1 MTGNKM
7 ITVGQMEFPLHLA
20 EPFEFHG
27 VHSDRTLSGFKL
39 ELHIEDSEIKQKVEE
54 MQDQAK
60 RDDQIAVSDPFADR
74 EYMATLHL
82 RISSSSS
89 DSFRE
94 HFQFDVKEID
104 IAPRFDTIEIDAHT
118 FTVIQNAKEMH
129 GPSDDGVY
137 ALVRLSEEEFWQ
149 VRKLMSQD
157 AVVVRRVGVDEKEE
171 ATLWRCGGALYWS
184 EHDEGDVKYYKH
196 IVGFFP
202 SEDDP
207 ETDRSDRFNIAAA
220 VEMFN
225 VGRATIDL
233 TYRFEALLHALV
245 ENGQISGEMRED
257 ILTSDT
263 RELVEDERRHR
274 ILAPYTKVADAAE
287 YFR

>member
-1 MTGNKM
+1 M
-7 ITVGQMEFPLHLA
+7 ITVGEMEFPLHMG

-27 VHSDRTLSGFKL
+27 VHSGHTLSGFKL
-39 ELHIEDSEIKQKVEE
+39 EFYLEASGIKQEVEE

-60 RDDQIAVSDPFADR
+60 RDGQIAVGDPFANR
-74 EYMATLHL
+74 EYMATLNL

-89 DSFRE
+89 DSFKQ

-104 IAPRFDTIEIDAHT
+104 IAPQFDTIEIEART

-129 GPSDDGVY
+129 GPNDDGVY

-149 VRKLMSQD
+149 LRELMSQD
-157 AVVVRRVGVDEKEE
+157 SVVVRRVGVDEKKEVM
-171 ATLWRCGGALYWS
+171 LWRFGGALYWS
-184 EHDEGDVKYYKH
+184 EHDDGDAKYYKH

-202 SEDDP
+202 SKDEPD
-207 ETDRSDRFNIAAA
+207 TDRSDRFNIAPA

-245 ENGQISGEMRED
+245 RNGQISGEIRED
-257 ILTSDT
+257 ILTSNT
-263 RELVEDERRHR
+263 KELVDDGRGHR
-274 ILAPYTKVADAAE
+274 ILAPYTKVPDAAE